1 MIKSKAC
8 RRALSALVAVVL
20 FFGTLPMLEI
30 SETIEELDFYSV
42 RASGAEEFVDD
53 DTDTQYQPS
62 ASGFVELTTDK
73 IVAYSKR
80 AHLYHKAHQNE
91 PPVSYSTPIARQGKR
106 TGLCQYVCKHA
117 GSGMFPLC

>member
-1 MIKSKAC
+1 MNKKLLIRMIKSKAC

-80 AHLYHKAHQNE
+80 AHLYHKAHQNDR
-91 PPVSYSTPIARQGKR
+91 ILIKRQ
-106 TGLCQYVCKHA
+106 A
-117 GSGMFPLC
+117 GRDRR